1 MNKNNNH
8 FLKHSKSS
16 IKNDDDLIYYDIL
29 ATNYTKETSNIR
41 LNFQETRSSPFL
53 QKPSDFNLSI
63 VRFSLDTYNL
73 PVFIPT
79 IKYESSDADETIYSL
94 TVKYKDK
101 YYIKNI
107 KWKSQNL
114 DVSKPS
120 KTVNNFQDYNSTY
133 YYCYTFNYFV
143 NLLNDEIIKLFEEIA
158 DDNTTENFDTEPF
171 YFKFLSDFTFS
182 IVLNNDMEDL
192 EIYFNNGLYSL
203 FSSFTFIRS
212 SDDVYKLI
220 YKNYEKTEV
229 FEIVQDYSAIDIWTP
244 ISSLVFTSSSLPI
257 VPSQISKPNIFYNN
271 QLISNS
277 NNSNDLNKIITDL
290 EVNQQNYKPNL
301 LYNPTAEYRYIE
313 MLGDTPL
320 NYIDINVM
328 IKLKDG
334 QLVPF
339 YLSSFG
345 SMTLKILFKKKDN
358 YLLNYQ

>member
-1 MNKNNNH
+1 MNNNNNH
-8 FLKHSKSS
+8 CLKHSKSS
-16 IKNDDDLIYYDIL
+16 IKNDDDLIYYDIS
-29 ATNYTKETSNIR
+29 ATNYTTATSNIR